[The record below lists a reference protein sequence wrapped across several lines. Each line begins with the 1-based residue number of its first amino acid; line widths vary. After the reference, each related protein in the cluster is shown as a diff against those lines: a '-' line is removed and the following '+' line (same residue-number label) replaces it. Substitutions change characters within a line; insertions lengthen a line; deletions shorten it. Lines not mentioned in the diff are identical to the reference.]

1 MGTTLLNEQPA
12 TYTLHAER
20 FGTHCQHCF
29 AQVRAV
35 VPCPDCIWVA
45 FCSSACRS
53 AARDTYHKSVN
64 SGVGVGGGGSGTHC
78 MHQASYVLLTGLHV
92 RHTLV
97 VNSRRTF

>member
-1 MGTTLLNEQPA
+1 MVTLYISYLNLTQDVPMGTTLLNEQPA

-45 FCSSACRS
+45 FCSAECRS
-53 AARDTYHKSVN
+53 IARDTYHK
-64 SGVGVGGGGSGTHC
+64 
-78 MHQASYVLLTGLHV
+78 
-92 RHTLV
+92 
-97 VNSRRTF
+97 

>member
-1 MGTTLLNEQPA
+1 MSCIIFLPPQDVPMGTTLLNEQPA

-45 FCSSACRS
+45 FCSSECRA

-64 SGVGVGGGGSGTHC
+64 SGDTH
-78 MHQASYVLLTGLHV
+78 
-92 RHTLV
+92 
-97 VNSRRTF
+97 